1 MIYMGYKKLKTNENF
16 TILWTNTKLQ
26 ALCLIP
32 LTVKI
37 NHCDNIV
44 FSFSPYNVNFHSW
57 VWKVSK

>member
-32 LTVKI
+32 LTIKI
-37 NHCDNIV
+37 NHCDNI
-44 FSFSPYNVNFHSW
+44 SFIIQKF
-57 VWKVSK
+57 